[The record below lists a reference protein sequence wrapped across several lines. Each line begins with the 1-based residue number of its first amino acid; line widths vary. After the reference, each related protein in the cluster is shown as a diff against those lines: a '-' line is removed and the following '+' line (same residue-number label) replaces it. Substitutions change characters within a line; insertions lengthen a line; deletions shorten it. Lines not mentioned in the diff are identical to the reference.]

1 VWWSWQHLQL
11 KKLGGLIQ
19 STVVAGEE
27 NALFSVDM
35 EFMGRGELHAVVS
48 AKGKDF
54 GKAPSRFHQ
63 WLADFNNGE
72 GLPGLD
78 QVLPSLFEIFVA
90 DRVFPLEASQGSHGF
105 GPADPANPDGINRG
119 ADLPHLIGL
128 GFVNQQLHQG
138 AGVTE
143 EDHQL
148 NPDPPSRC
156 R

>member
-1 VWWSWQHLQL
+1 
-11 KKLGGLIQ
+11 LGGLIQ

-27 NALFSVDM
+27 NGLFSVDM
-35 EFMGRGELHAVVS
+35 EFMGCGQLHAVDS
-48 AKGKDF
+48 AKGKDV
-54 GKAPSRFHQ
+54 GESPSRFHQ

-72 GLPGLD
+72 GLPALD

-90 DRVFPLEASQGSHGF
+90 DWVFPLEASQGSHCF
-105 GPADPANPDGINRG
+105 GPADPADRKSINSG
-119 ADLPHLIGL
+119 ADLAHLIGL

-148 NPDPPSRC
+148 NPDPQSRC